1 MRGEYENTSQIIE
14 WEYLD
19 WIDLSQDKGKRR
31 TLVNTILNPLDSQN
45 ARNFLAVC
53 GTVIDFWTRHCSME
67 LVSLYVCMY
76 VCVCMCLYVCM
87 HVCIYIC
94 MCLCI
99 YVWMCMHVCMRL
111 LFVFLSL
118 SCLCLEHSSFSML
131 RYARCGSNQH
141 VVSARGFMRH
151 SVERQLA
158 SGFSV
163 YVLINSGLPSSSFSA
178 LSVYHL

>member
-1 MRGEYENTSQIIE
+1 MY
-14 WEYLD
+14 
-19 WIDLSQDKGKRR
+19 
-31 TLVNTILNPLDSQN
+31 V
-45 ARNFLAVC
+45 F
-53 GTVIDFWTRHCSME
+53 
-67 LVSLYVCMY
+67 VCMY
-76 VCVCMCLYVCM
+76 ACMYIYMYVFM
-87 HVCIYIC
+87 YIC
-94 MCLCI
+94 MNV
-99 YVWMCMHVCMRL
+99 YACMYAFAVC
-111 LFVFLSL
+111 FLSL